1 MNSDACARCG
11 RTSARSAVW
20 PDGRICNRCYI
31 AAKRTHGTCAHCG
44 HTGVLPGRSE
54 DGNLCRTCSGIRLNV
69 DCVRCGAEEELY
81 SAGRC
86 WRCTLADIV
95 DEVLAGPDGHMHP
108 QLLPLADAIKTMKR
122 ANSGITWIRQPHVDH
137 FLRTLAANPAAI
149 THQGLDQLPRSRT
162 REYVR
167 ELLIEHEVLPTRN
180 RYLAEFGD
188 WAAAKKETLSDPAH
202 QGILEQFL
210 RWHQSR
216 RLQSVDTTARAIAY
230 GKFLDAKQTT
240 TVAVLFLNSLTDRGT
255 SLHETR
261 QADLDLFIAAGP
273 QTHRR
278 AETFLR
284 WAIKHRHCPPL
295 EITQRERASQDA
307 FGHTR
312 RINGLRRILTDTT
325 IGLGHRAAAGLVLL
339 YGQPITTIIALRLD
353 QIQSAPSGEL
363 QLRIK
368 DQWMPVPPPFD
379 QLLRDWIQDRAN
391 LQTAAH
397 RDSPW
402 LFPGYTP
409 GKHVHANH
417 LSGTLRDLDI
427 PPRDARTATWRDLV
441 RNGPPSVLA
450 ELLGIHPNTAEQHK
464 QLAAA
469 DYARY
474 TSLRTSTPTANAADP

>member
-1 MNSDACARCG
+1 MNSVISDACARCG
-11 RTSARSAVW
+11 RTPARSAVW

-31 AAKRTHGTCAHCG
+31 AAKRTHGTCARCG

-54 DGNLCRTCSGIRLNV
+54 DGDLCRGCSGIRLNV

-95 DEVLAGPDGHMHP
+95 DDVLAGPDGHIHP

-137 FLRTLAANPAAI
+137 FLRTLAANPADI
-149 THQGLDQLPRSRT
+149 THKGLDELPKTRT
-162 REYVR
+162 REYIR
-167 ELLIEHEVLPTRN
+167 ELLIEHNVLPTRN
-180 RYLAEFGD
+180 RYLTEFSE
-188 WAAAKKETLSDPAH
+188 WSAAKKDTLCDPADPT
-202 QGILEQFL
+202 
-210 RWHQSR
+210 S
-216 RLQSVDTTARAIAY
+216 RAIAY

-255 SLHETR
+255 TLNEAGQT
-261 QADLDLFIAAGP
+261 DLDLFLADGP

-278 AETFLR
+278 VETFLR

-295 EITQRERASQDA
+295 EITQRERTPQNA

-312 RINGLRRILTDTT
+312 RINALRLILTDTT
-325 IGLGHRAAAGLVLL
+325 IGLGHRVAAGLILL

-353 QIQSAPSGEL
+353 QVRAAPNGEM
-363 QLRIK
+363 QLRIR
-368 DQWMPVPPPFD
+368 DEWMAVPPSFD
-379 QLLRDWIQDRAN
+379 QLLRDWIHDRAN

-409 GKHVHANH
+409 GEHVHASH
-417 LSGTLRDLDI
+417 LSGTLRALGI

-441 RNGPPSVLA
+441 RNGPPSVVA

-474 TSLRTSTPTANAADP
+474 ANLRSLASPPDITSLGVP